1 MPVPSGVGR
10 TTRDYLRS
18 ETADCHDRLDMRL
31 GALVEGG
38 EREFSAFLAIQH
50 RARRGIEGWLADHAP
65 DCEPPL
71 QTGLIAQDLYAMGIP
86 VPGDCERFEAPAG
99 SDPLG
104 ACWVLAGSSL
114 GNRAILARLGKAGL
128 QRPVAFL
135 SDSRMT
141 AYWKQLRP
149 LLERPHSLP
158 YDNAALAAAQATFSH
173 FNAVAA
179 RHCIPV
185 TA

>member
-1 MPVPSGVGR
+1 
-10 TTRDYLRS
+10 
-18 ETADCHDRLDMRL
+18 
-31 GALVEGG
+31 
-38 EREFSAFLAIQH
+38 
-50 RARRGIEGWLADHAP
+50 
-65 DCEPPL
+65 
-71 QTGLIAQDLYAMGIP
+71 MGP
-86 VPGDCERFEAPAG
+86 TVPGDCERFEPPAG

-114 GNRAILARLGKAGL
+114 GNRAILARLGKSGL

-135 SDSRMT
+135 SDTRMT

-158 YDNAALAAAQATFSH
+158 DDRAALAAAQATFSH

-179 RHCIPV
+179 HHCLPV
-185 TA
+185 TV